1 MNIVE
6 ENWEQIL
13 NKMKLEYCSSN
24 ISYNTWIAPL
34 TVYEV
39 TDDTVYI
46 LVKLRA
52 SLEHIE
58 EKYLL
63 PFKVCIAEV
72 TGYEYEVSFVTDD
85 HVVIQEKKD
94 TAVKKQQSNAIFEQ
108 ANLNPK
114 YTFDTFV
121 VGSNNNFAHAASLA
135 VADSPGEIYN
145 PLFLYGGVGL
155 GKTHLMHSIAHFIL
169 EKDPTKKVLYVTSE
183 TFTNEI
189 IDALKIGK
197 NGNEVATN
205 AYQLAPKNSQIM
217 LYKNG
222 NELAMTTF
230 REKYRNNDVLLIDD
244 IQFIIGKEST
254 QEEFFH
260 TFNHLHVSGKQ
271 IIISSDKPP
280 KDIETLEARLR
291 TRFEWGLI
299 ADISSP
305 DYETRMA
312 ILRKK
317 EELDGLERY
326 HIPDEVMQYIANN
339 ITSNIRELEGSLNKL
354 IALANLENKPID
366 IPLAAEALKDMISPN
381 NTREIT
387 PELIIEVVSDHFN
400 VPAAELK
407 GKKRNAEIVLP
418 RQIVMY
424 LCRKMTDTPLKT
436 IGLIL
441 GGKDHASVSHGV
453 KKIEHDVKTD
463 EALNNTVNIIKKKLN
478 PI

>member
-6 ENWEQIL
+6 QNCDQIL

-39 TDDTVYI
+39 KDDTVYI

-72 TGYEYEVSFVTDD
+72 TGIEYEVAFVTDNQA
-85 HVVIQEKKD
+85 VIQEKKENIIKKSRAN
-94 TAVKKQQSNAIFEQ
+94 AVFER

-121 VGSNNNFAHAASLA
+121 VGSNNSFAHAASLA
-135 VADSPGEIYN
+135 VAESPGEAYN
-145 PLFLYGGVGL
+145 PLFIYGGVGL

-169 EKDPTKKVLYVTSE
+169 ENDPSKNVLYVTSE
-183 TFTNEI
+183 TFTNELI
-189 IDALKIGK
+189 EALKSGK
-197 NGNEVATN
+197 TG
-205 AYQLAPKNSQIM
+205 S
-217 LYKNG
+217 
-222 NELAMTTF
+222 ELAMTKF

-326 HIPDEVMQYIANN
+326 HIPDDVMQYIANN
-339 ITSNIRELEGSLNKL
+339 IKSNIRELEGSLNKL
-354 IALANLENKPID
+354 IALSNLENKPID
-366 IPLAAEALKDMISPN
+366 IPLAAEALKDMISPDDN
-381 NTREIT
+381 RVVT
-387 PELIIEVVSDHFN
+387 PELILDIVSEHFN
-400 VPAAELK
+400 IPISDLK

-424 LCRKMTDTPLKT
+424 LCRVMTDTSLKA
-436 IGLIL
+436 IGAFL
-441 GGKDHASVSHGV
+441 GGKDHASVTHGI
-453 KKIEHDVKTD
+453 KKIEAEIKTD
-463 EALNNTVNIIKKKLN
+463 EALHNTVNIIMKKIN
-478 PI
+478 PL